1 MGRSPGSCPRG
12 GQRFP
17 STLLLRRVAVT
28 EASPR
33 RHRTRPVPG
42 VCQPPLLPALVRCQ
56 WPQGRQGRRGQRPCP
71 GTWGPFWCPGT
82 WGQHR
87 CPAGDMGTVPVPCRD
102 RSRELL
108 IPSRPLQRPLL
119 KGKKREETGSEGA
132 APPSWGTAAGGCPGS
147 AARARLLVASGRG
160 MAGRWHLPACSGPPL
175 GAFLARIP
183 WGCHGAT
190 HCSLGEGTSA
200 REAWRW
206 AGPWRWVGEVE
217 LGWAVEMGW
226 GCGDGLGTRR
236 WGSEPA
242 QEQSGWG
249 ISIPGDEG
257 WPWTCAPMG
266 HPPPQQ
272 TQTPTHG
279 TRHQGTGG
287 RRTGTPGT
295 HTPLCNHG
303 SFIDGARAAVVRR
316 HRGGGGRGTRG
327 PWLHRRPVL
336 GSAQH
341 RRRLR
346 VPRRRRLLPHRRLPA
361 PCRRRLLPY
370 RRRGRLW

>member
-217 LGWAVEMGW
+217 LGWAVAMGW
-226 GCGDGLGTRR
+226 AMEVGWGSGAGLGRGDGLGMWRWVGDAEMGVRASTGAVRLGHLHPWRR
-236 WGSEPA
+236 GLA
-242 QEQSGWG
+242 L
-249 ISIPGDEG
+249 D
-257 WPWTCAPMG
+257 MR
-266 HPPPQQ
+266 
-272 TQTPTHG
+272 THG
-279 TRHQGTGG
+279 TPPSPADTDTHPWDTPPGD
-287 RRTGTPGT
+287 RRAAHRDTRDT
-295 HTPLCNHG
+295 HTLVQ
-303 SFIDGARAAVVRR
+303 S
-316 HRGGGGRGTRG
+316 
-327 PWLHRRPVL
+327 LQL
-336 GSAQH
+336 
-341 RRRLR
+341 
-346 VPRRRRLLPHRRLPA
+346 
-361 PCRRRLLPY
+361 Y
-370 RRRGRLW
+370 